1 MSAVPESS
9 NSLSVVPGQTAASIV
24 GAVLQTM
31 RPYQWLKNLLVFVPL
46 AASHRLGERE
56 LLGNTAYLFVAFSL
70 CARTLQSVRVHQDH
84 LRAAP
89 LLDQSRVADRPPRA
103 DDGRPLGLR
112 HQGSIE
118 SDPHHTDGGGGLA
131 CGLSASIPQTM
142 AQRGLSAVGGVA
154 AILLA
159 ASIRAAEP
167 GAASSAT
174 VAEQRTEIN
183 ADAPKTIL
191 ELQPFR
197 IETRVPLRRA
207 DGSMGLATLT
217 NLNPYVN
224 TWYLLSFDRMGTP
237 KPFIYHLES
246 PRRQT
251 LHLLADDNNSV
262 RIALESGTSCP
273 VWVNGEHSALDEAA
287 ASGLPYAP
295 VCAGQLYVRNVVAGH
310 QTSLERV
317 TDFLRDHIWGGDRVI
332 TFVKHEFYR
341 DAFLEKD
348 RPASAVAP
356 PVPSGGTGLPAPAPT
371 ENLEQG
377 IVPERLSL
385 ELEIPGKELLPGQW
399 YPVRDL
405 EGVSVSVIA
414 PEHLASAIR
423 FAHEASVNTLGP
435 VESVA
440 LVYLV
445 AFDLERFD
453 LHFALGTE
461 HPRLDWSD
469 RPPASSRNLQLPG
482 PDGVASA
489 APLVRNGMV
498 SPADIARTIATFTG
512 GFKREHGAFRY
523 GPLAERN
530 HGSHYGFIEEGVIF
544 SKLEPGLA
552 TVLVMNDGAVTL
564 KTWMPPDEAQLARV
578 RYARQNGVPLIEFD
592 AAHGTSV
599 PGEFVNLWG
608 PGNWSGSAN
617 EDLRTLRAGLCLQEK
632 GQHRFL
638 IYGYFSSATPSA
650 MARIFQGYHCRYAMQ
665 SDINAPEHTY
675 LALYVTQ
682 GQNRLVEHLVE
693 GMQAVDR
700 KARNALAPRFL
711 AFPDDRDF
719 FYVTRREGS

>member
-1 MSAVPESS
+1 MTTQRA
-9 NSLSVVPGQTAASIV
+9 LWTAAGI
-24 GAVLQTM
+24 
-31 RPYQWLKNLLVFVPL
+31 
-46 AASHRLGERE
+46 
-56 LLGNTAYLFVAFSL
+56 
-70 CARTLQSVRVHQDH
+70 
-84 LRAAP
+84 
-89 LLDQSRVADRPPRA
+89 
-103 DDGRPLGLR
+103 
-112 HQGSIE
+112 
-118 SDPHHTDGGGGLA
+118 
-131 CGLSASIPQTM
+131 
-142 AQRGLSAVGGVA
+142 A

-159 ASIRAAEP
+159 ANVRAAEP
-167 GAASSAT
+167 AAPASGTLAQQQ
-174 VAEQRTEIN
+174 AEYD

-197 IETRVPLRRA
+197 TETRVPLRRA
-207 DGSMGLATLT
+207 DGSLGLARLT
-217 NLNPYVN
+217 NLNPYVSA
-224 TWYLLSFDRMGTP
+224 WYLLTFEGSATS
-237 KPFIYHLES
+237 KPFTYHLES
-246 PRRQT
+246 PRRQA
-251 LHLLADDNNSV
+251 LHLLAEDPSNV
-262 RIALESGTSCP
+262 RIALESGTACP
-273 VWVNGEHSALDEAA
+273 VWVNGGASALDEAA

-295 VCAGQLYVRNVVAGH
+295 VCAGQLYVRNVVTGH

-317 TDFLRDHIWGGDRVI
+317 TDFLRDHVWGGDQVI

-348 RPASAVAP
+348 KPASAAVLP
-356 PVPSGGTGLPAPAPT
+356 PPPTGAGLPAPAST
-371 ENLEQG
+371 EKLEQG

-385 ELEIPGKELLPGQW
+385 ELEAPGKEVLPGQW

-405 EGVSVSVIA
+405 GGVSVSVIA
-414 PEHLASAIR
+414 PEHLASAMR
-423 FAHEASVNTLGP
+423 FAHEASVNALEP

-469 RPPASSRNLQLPG
+469 RPPASSRNPRLPG

-489 APLVRNGMV
+489 APLVRNGIV
-498 SPADIARTIATFTG
+498 SPADIDRTIATFTG

-523 GPLAERN
+523 GPLAQRN
-530 HGSHYGFIEEGVIF
+530 HGSHYGFIEEGVTF

-552 TVLVMNDGAVTL
+552 TVLIMNDGAVSL

-578 RYARQNGVPLIEFD
+578 RFGRQNGVPLIEFD
-592 AAHGTSV
+592 PAHAASM

-617 EDLRTLRAGLCLQEK
+617 EDLRTLRAGLCLQEN
-632 GQHRFL
+632 GAHRFL

-650 MARIFQGYHCRYAMQ
+650 MARVFQGYHCRYALQ

-675 LALYVTQ
+675 LALYVRR
-682 GQNRLVEHLVE
+682 GSERLVEHLVDS
-693 GMQAVDR
+693 MQEVDR
-700 KARNALAPRFL
+700 KVRNALAPRFL

-719 FYVTRREGS
+719 FYFTRREGS